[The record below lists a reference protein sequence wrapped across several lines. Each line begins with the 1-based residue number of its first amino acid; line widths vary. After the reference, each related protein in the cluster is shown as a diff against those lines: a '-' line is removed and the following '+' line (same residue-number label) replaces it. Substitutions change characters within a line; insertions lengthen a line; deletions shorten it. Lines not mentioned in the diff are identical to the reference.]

1 MLKKSDQVHQ
11 LMNPPTNLRTWTVV
25 MHCRTYARLCY
36 FDSTQ
41 IVSEGVQ
48 QAFSQA
54 EMKTGFA
61 AGLQYQLNIKQA
73 SLCCAKECS
82 NSIFRPV
89 KRSHTTCT

>member
-1 MLKKSDQVHQ
+1 MRL
-11 LMNPPTNLRTWTVV
+11 PTAAFSTLIV

-54 EMKTGFA
+54 EMKADFA

-73 SLCCAKECS
+73 SLCCGKECS
-82 NSIFRPV
+82 IQFFPLEGEV
-89 KRSHTTCT
+89 ILHVLD